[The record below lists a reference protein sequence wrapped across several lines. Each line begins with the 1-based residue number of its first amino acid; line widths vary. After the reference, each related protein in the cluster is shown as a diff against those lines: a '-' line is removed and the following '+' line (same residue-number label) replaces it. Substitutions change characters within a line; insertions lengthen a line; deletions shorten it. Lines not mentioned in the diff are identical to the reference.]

1 MNFKWQGGQLLDSVV
16 SLSVP
21 CVLCARLMRL
31 SFSFLVAICKRE
43 QNTKHFRMGHKK
55 ATHPPRGMLS
65 FLYRGGRGFLGVGGP
80 TIFWFLGHHLICGTA
95 HLLQPEV
102 ISRSISAAFLFV
114 FSLPVIASVLGNLSG
129 INKTKCSRNKIVYT
143 KVS

>member
-43 QNTKHFRMGHKK
+43 PNTKHFRMGHKK
-55 ATHPPRGMLS
+55 ATHPPWGMLS
-65 FLYRGGRGFLGVGGP
+65 FLYRGGFGGRRPDDFLVFGASFDLWHGAFAAARGYL
-80 TIFWFLGHHLICGTA
+80 
-95 HLLQPEV
+95 
-102 ISRSISAAFLFV
+102 
-114 FSLPVIASVLGNLSG
+114 SLHLSG
-129 INKTKCSRNKIVYT
+129 FSIRFFSSCYCLSVGKLKWHK
-143 KVS
+143 